1 MILWQFIV
9 LMVFLAICQW
19 AAEQRDSKR
28 NEKLDRL
35 LLQLSDIEKQLS
47 QIGDLPVDIG
57 RAIYREG
64 ESRREHFLTT
74 GKEKP

>member
-9 LMVFLAICQW
+9 LMVFLVICEL

-28 NEKLDRL
+28 NERLDRL
-35 LLQLSDIEKQLS
+35 LNELSDIENKL
-47 QIGDLPVDIG
+47 IPITDLPTDIA

-64 ESRREHFLTT
+64 ENRRDYFLAT